1 MGLDLFGGSGR
12 CRSRSRGQGSLRE
25 AGGGVRIRRV
35 ADRHAGNQPGA
46 AMRILIAVFGIC
58 AYAQPALERPG
69 LGMIVDA
76 NGALRPVYGIA
87 GSVTLGGPIAAGVLS
102 TACSRKLCFS
112 KTATSILWG
121 DQETAAPP
129 GPALFALDGNRAF
142 VYFPQSNQLM
152 RWHDGVLKPMDFD
165 IGGEI
170 LSLRAAHGRVE
181 FAVRRD
187 GEFWIVRS
195 DGAVLG
201 ALTGAGAPV
210 MLLKDGALFK
220 AGDALI
226 VRRDDGT
233 ELSFDLT
240 GVESLLPMG
249 AGYVQIRAGA
259 AAYALCVEPEREQL
273 FVLPEPLP

>member
-1 MGLDLFGGSGR
+1 
-12 CRSRSRGQGSLRE
+12 
-25 AGGGVRIRRV
+25 
-35 ADRHAGNQPGA
+35 
-46 AMRILIAVFGIC
+46 MRILIAVFGIC

-102 TACSRKLCFS
+102 TACSRKLCLS

-187 GEFWIVRS
+187 GEVWIVRG

>member
-1 MGLDLFGGSGR
+1 MGDSAAECMLFQ
-12 CRSRSRGQGSLRE
+12 CRFVILSKGTSYIFFFYAPHRFVYGTSE
-25 AGGGVRIRRV
+25 AGV
-35 ADRHAGNQPGA
+35 A
-46 AMRILIAVFGIC
+46 
-58 AYAQPALERPG
+58 
-69 LGMIVDA
+69 
-76 NGALRPVYGIA
+76 
-87 GSVTLGGPIAAGVLS
+87 
-102 TACSRKLCFS
+102 
-112 KTATSILWG
+112 
-121 DQETAAPP
+121 AAPP